1 LQLKNADLNQVII
14 KRTITA
20 SPNTTLLDA
29 REILLRHNLK
39 RLVVIDSKN
48 KPVGMI
54 TEKDIAKTIYALGD
68 KPIKSVKV
76 SGFMSKKLITVKKT
90 DTVYDCAKLMKKN
103 HISSIIV
110 LGKNGILEGLVTK
123 TDLASLFLTHAV
135 APLKV
140 SKIMTR
146 NVITAMPGDSLLY
159 VESLLIH
166 NRIAR
171 IVVQRDRIPVGI
183 ITFRDFVP
191 AKLPYWIAQSADPK
205 EVQEYKMKGSF
216 DEFHVNQ
223 MSHLLHFKAVDIMS
237 PNPIT
242 IDADEDVGVAV
253 LLMIR
258 NNISGIPVVKKSK
271 LVGIITKTDIV
282 KAIAEA

>member
-1 LQLKNADLNQVII
+1 MII
-14 KRTITA
+14 KKTITIT
-20 SPNTTLLDA
+20 PNHSLLDA
-29 REILLRHNLK
+29 RETLLRHNLK
-39 RLVVIDSKN
+39 RLVVIDSSKH
-48 KPVGMI
+48 PVGII

-76 SGFMSKKLITVKKT
+76 SGFMSKKLIIMIKSGS
-90 DTVYDCAKLMKKN
+90 VYDCAKLMKKH

-110 LGKNGILEGLVTK
+110 LDKNGILEGLVTK
-123 TDLASLFLTHAV
+123 TDLASLFLTHA
-135 APLKV
+135 ASPLKV

-171 IVVQRDRIPVGI
+171 IVVQRDNMPVGI
-183 ITFRDFVP
+183 ITYRDFVP
-191 AKLPYWIAQSADPK
+191 AKLPYWLAQSADPK
-205 EVQEYKMKGSF
+205 EVENYKIKSNY
-216 DEFHVNQ
+216 ESQVNQ
-223 MSHLLHFKAVDIMS
+223 MNHLLHFKAVDIMS
-237 PNPIT
+237 PKPVT
-242 IDADEDVGVAV
+242 IGPDEDVGVAV

-258 NNISGIPVVKKSK
+258 NGISGLPVVKKSK
-271 LVGIITKTDIV
+271 LVGIITKSDIV